1 MTKIIDASVEDL
13 AKALSKVMGNTNTF
27 GGTNYDDEYSFEK
40 ANDLRKQRDKID
52 EKIKELEEEIGKL
65 ENKKNEL
72 ATKGELDKL
81 AEVNEELNAINGQL
95 NLLRNQRI
103 NLVNNINSGNSLKS
117 VTNDLSIAV
126 SKIKD
131 FYSTVKSLDDPWA
144 KADHAASK
152 FTKTVG
158 GTKAAMDALRSNT
171 IDNVAK
177 GIATNFN
184 VSMEELVKAQTD
196 YINGIG
202 RNISI
207 DNVAK
212 ESLAAIASFS
222 ESTGIDGLGLA
233 AQFENFGIGI
243 EKTGDHLGKMFSDAS
258 KSGINL
264 NKYADNVAKN
274 IKIAQNYTFKDGI
287 KGLESMAKKATAIKL
302 DMQQIAN
309 FADKVN
315 TVEGAIEASAKIQVL
330 GGPFAAM
337 SDPMGMLNEA
347 LNDIEGLGDRQ
358 IKLLSQFG
366 HLNKAT
372 GEVTVGSFDKYRIK
386 AYAEATGQDYSA
398 LMEQVHTATKRRE
411 IDKQIESSARASK
424 FDDELK
430 EYIKNT
436 GVIKEG
442 KVGINTADGFKTLDQ
457 LDPVKDK
464 EYLKQMSQGQSED
477 IKQIAIDLRSLV
489 DKRSGVAKAYEA
501 WQAKMLAFVGH
512 IEKWALGF
520 FDSGFGRTIL
530 GITASL
536 GALKLIPATMK
547 LFSGISGLIKAPFNF
562 FKNLP
567 IKDFFS
573 GISGKIGGLFKG
585 LGGKLGGLFKGLG
598 SKLGGLF
605 KVPFNFIK
613 NLPIKNLFSGIGG
626 KLGSLFK
633 GFKLPGIA
641 RGAGSVARSVGS
653 VAGTVGRGALGIL
666 GKLGPLLLKGGAAL
680 ASPWG
685 LAALGTAAAVGGIV
699 YATKKAKAR
708 NKKALETQL
717 ADKNIELK
725 GDYGNNRL
733 KKIDKAL
740 QTGEISDRLRR
751 KLIAKGDIEIVK
763 EIEKRKEELEVK
775 NGKTPEG
782 QIKEKFNINVA
793 EINIASANFKDFG
806 VKYPLIKP
814 NPKQNISLAEKVRER
829 TNNFKKDIEDKVEV
843 PKSFDININGSLKLT
858 GDRGQSID
866 IIDELRKNPQMLR
879 TLSDMIVKEIGY
891 LDKGAYIIQKGNK

>member
-1 MTKIIDASVEDL
+1 MATIDDIYNLLNSYLNSNSNSTSNNNSTYRRSYVGLSDEDRFKEQL
-13 AKALSKVMGNTNTF
+13 KHEDILDLRNNDRYVDAMKAEEELFNLKLTNLR
-27 GGTNYDDEYSFEK
+27 
-40 ANDLRKQRDKID
+40 ALRKQALDDGDKEEARRLINEEILLLREYRRDKK
-52 EKIKELEEEIGKL
+52 EKNIFTESEKEI
-65 ENKKNEL
+65 
-72 ATKGELDKL
+72 TK
-81 AEVNEELNAINGQL
+81 
-95 NLLRNQRI
+95 
-103 NLVNNINSGNSLKS
+103 
-117 VTNDLSIAV
+117 AV

-372 GEVTVGSFDKYRIK
+372 GEVTVGSFDKQRIK

-398 LMEQVHTATKRRE
+398 LMEEVHTATKQRE
-411 IDKQIESSARASK
+411 INKQIESSARASK

-436 GVIKEG
+436 GVIKDG

-457 LDPVKDK
+457 LDPEKDK

-477 IKQIAIDLRSLV
+477 IKQIAIDLRSIK
-489 DKRSGVAKAYEA
+489 DERSGVAKAYEA

-585 LGGKLGGLFKGLG
+585 GLFKGLGGKLGG
-598 SKLGGLF
+598 
-605 KVPFNFIK
+605 
-613 NLPIKNLFSGIGG
+613 
-626 KLGSLFK
+626 LFK

-641 RGAGSVARSVGS
+641 RSAGGA
-653 VAGTVGRGALGIL
+653 AGTVGRSALGFL
-666 GKLGPLLLKGGAAL
+666 SKLGPLLMKGGAAL

-717 ADKNIELK
+717 AEKNIELK

-763 EIEKRKEELEVK
+763 EIEKRKEELEIK
-775 NGKTPEG
+775 NGKTPEE

-806 VKYPLIKP
+806 VKYPSISLSKNDKQGLNYSTFKNDNFSVNNIFNSSPLIKP
-814 NPKQNISLAEKVRER
+814 SPKQNISLSEKVRER
-829 TNNFKKDIEDKVEV
+829 TDNFKKDIEDKIEV

>member
-13 AKALSKVMGNTNTF
+13 AKALSKVMGNTNTNIF
-27 GGTNYDDEYSFEK
+27 GISDN
-40 ANDLRKQRDKID
+40 D
-52 EKIKELEEEIGKL
+52 EKYNFKKRENLEGRQQKLSEKCKELEKDIERLEKLKDNEKLLVKRQELQKSIDDKTVEL
-65 ENKKNEL
+65 ENFRKIL
-72 ATKGELDKL
+72 AD
-81 AEVNEELNAINGQL
+81 VDEELNN
-95 NLLRNQRI
+95 
-103 NLVNNINSGNSLKS
+103 VSSFKSL
-117 VTNDLSIAV
+117 TNDLSIAV

-144 KADHAASK
+144 EADDAASK

-158 GTKAAMDALRSNT
+158 GTKAAMDALRDNT

-177 GIATNFN
+177 GIATKFN
-184 VSMEELVKAQTD
+184 ISNRELIKAQTD

-207 DNVAK
+207 DNIAK

-233 AQFENFGIGI
+233 AQLENFGIGI
-243 EKTGDHLGKMFSDAS
+243 ERTGDHLGKMFSDAS

-274 IKIAQNYTFKDGI
+274 IRIAQNYTFKDGV

-309 FADKVN
+309 FAEKVN

-372 GEVTVGSFDKYRIK
+372 GEVTVGSFEKYRIK

-398 LMEQVHTATKRRE
+398 LMEQVHTSTKRRE

-457 LDPVKDK
+457 LDPKKDK

-477 IKQIAIDLRSLV
+477 IKQIAIDLRSIK

-547 LFSGISGLIKAPFNF
+547 LFSGIGGLIKAPINF
-562 FKNLP
+562 VKNLP
-567 IKDFFS
+567 IKDFFN

-585 LGGKLGGLFKGLG
+585 LGG
-598 SKLGGLF
+598 KLGGLF

-626 KLGSLFK
+626 KLGGLFK

-680 ASPWG
+680 ATPWG

-717 ADKNIELK
+717 AEKNIELK

-763 EIEKRKEELEVK
+763 EIEKRKEELEIK
-775 NGKTPEG
+775 KGKTSEE

-806 VKYPLIKP
+806 VKHPLIKP
-814 NPKQNISLAEKVRER
+814 NPKQNISLSEKVRER
-829 TNNFKKDIEDKVEV
+829 TDNFKKDIEDKIEV

>member
-1 MTKIIDASVEDL
+1 MATIDDIYNLLNSYLNSNSNSTSNSNNNSTYRRSYVGLSDEDRFKEQL
-13 AKALSKVMGNTNTF
+13 KHEDILDLRNNDRYVDAMKAEEELFNLKLTNLR
-27 GGTNYDDEYSFEK
+27 
-40 ANDLRKQRDKID
+40 ALRKQALDDGDKEEARRLINEEILLLREYRRDKK
-52 EKIKELEEEIGKL
+52 EKNIFTETEKEI
-65 ENKKNEL
+65 
-72 ATKGELDKL
+72 TK
-81 AEVNEELNAINGQL
+81 
-95 NLLRNQRI
+95 
-103 NLVNNINSGNSLKS
+103 
-117 VTNDLSIAV
+117 AV

-131 FYSTVKSLDDPWA
+131 FYSTVKSLDNPWA
-144 KADHAASK
+144 EADDAASK

-158 GTKAAMDALRSNT
+158 GTKAAMDALRDNT

-177 GIATNFN
+177 GIATKFN
-184 VSMEELVKAQTD
+184 ISNRELIKAQTD

-207 DNVAK
+207 DNIAK

-274 IKIAQNYTFKDGI
+274 IRIAQNYTFKDGV

-424 FDDELK
+424 FDNELK

-457 LDPVKDK
+457 LDPEKDK

-547 LFSGISGLIKAPFNF
+547 LFSGIGGLIKAPFNF

-567 IKDFFS
+567 IKKIFS
-573 GISGKIGGLFKG
+573 GIS
-585 LGGKLGGLFKGLG
+585 GKLGGLFKG
-598 SKLGGLF
+598 
-605 KVPFNFIK
+605 V
-613 NLPIKNLFSGIGG
+613 GG
-626 KLGSLFK
+626 KLGGLFK

-641 RGAGSVARSVGS
+641 RSAGGA
-653 VAGTVGRGALGIL
+653 AGTVGRGSLGALSR
-666 GKLGPLLLKGGAAL
+666 LGPLLMKGGAAL

-751 KLIAKGDIEIVK
+751 KLIAKGDIETVK
-763 EIEKRKEELEVK
+763 EIEKRKEELEIK
-775 NGKTPEG
+775 NGKTPEE
-782 QIKEKFNINVA
+782 QIKEKFNINTA
-793 EINIASANFKDFG
+793 EINIASANFKNFG
-806 VKYPLIKP
+806 VKYPSISLSKNDKQGLNYNTIKNDNFSVNNVFNSIPLIKP
-814 NPKQNISLAEKVRER
+814 SPKQNISLSEKVRER
-829 TNNFKKDIEDKVEV
+829 TDNFKKDIEDKIEV

-891 LDKGAYIIQKGNK
+891 LDKGAYVIQKGNK

>member
-27 GGTNYDDEYSFEK
+27 GGINYYDEYSFEK
-40 ANDLRKQRDKID
+40 ANDLREQKKEIDK
-52 EKIKELEEEIGKL
+52 KIKELEERKI
-65 ENKKNEL
+65 EL
-72 ATKGELDKL
+72 ATKGEIDKL

-103 NLVNNINSGNSLKS
+103 NLVNNINGENSLKN

-398 LMEQVHTATKRRE
+398 LMEEVHTATKQRE
-411 IDKQIESSARASK
+411 INKQIESSARASK

-457 LDPVKDK
+457 LDPEKDK

-512 IEKWALGF
+512 IEKWALGL

-530 GITASL
+530 GIAASL
-536 GALKLIPATMK
+536 SALKLIPATMK
-547 LFSGISGLIKAPFNF
+547 LFSGIGGLIKAPFNF
-562 FKNLP
+562 L
-567 IKDFFS
+567 S
-573 GISGKIGGLFKG
+573 GLGGNFKG
-585 LGGKLGGLFKGLG
+585 LLNGLTGNIFSRGAGRAATRAGLKLGGRKVGGAIAKRVGLG
-598 SKLGGLF
+598 AIGNIFSGAGGAAMSSLGAIAPWLGGAA
-605 KVPFNFIK
+605 IAA
-613 NLPIKNLFSGIGG
+613 GIGG
-626 KLGSLFK
+626 
-633 GFKLPGIA
+633 GI
-641 RGAGSVARSVGS
+641 
-653 VAGTVGRGALGIL
+653 
-666 GKLGPLLLKGGAAL
+666 
-680 ASPWG
+680 
-685 LAALGTAAAVGGIV
+685 
-699 YATKKAKAR
+699 YAYVQHRKKRREA
-708 NKKALETQL
+708 NKNAINAQL
-717 ADKNIELK
+717 ADKNIEVK
-725 GDYGNNRL
+725 GKYSNARL

-740 QTGEISDRLRR
+740 QTGELSDRLRR
-751 KLIAKGDIEIVK
+751 KLLASGDVEIVK
-763 EIEKRKEELEVK
+763 EIEKRKEELEIK
-775 NGKTPEG
+775 NGKTPEE

-806 VKYPLIKP
+806 VKYPSISLSKNDKQGLNYSTYKNDNFSVNNIFNSSPLIKP
-814 NPKQNISLAEKVRER
+814 NPKQNVSLSEKVRER
-829 TNNFKKDIEDKVEV
+829 TDNFNKNKEDKIEV

-858 GDRGQSID
+858 GDKGQTID

-891 LDKGAYIIQKGNK
+891 LDKGAYVIQKGNK